1 MYSLSLPFPSSFSKT
16 PMTTASGVPTF
27 TSVGGVMGSS
37 QGQPNSILRVIIE
50 NMIYPITIDV
60 LHQVR
65 ERKREGGREGGV
77 EDKVI

>member
-1 MYSLSLPFPSSFSKT
+1 
-16 PMTTASGVPTF
+16 MTTASGVPTF

-65 ERKREGGREGGV
+65 EGEREGGREEGGR
-77 EDKVI
+77 EGLRIG